1 MEARRPPEYILEV
14 FADCASVKDIVKG
27 TLKPHL
33 SPLTTSVPQSPR
45 ISTFPLKGGSIAITS
60 YSTSTLRGKREK
72 SKAHRTQNIGILH
85 TIFFHRYFPSIRP
98 TNVDILDLTLPVI
111 NDVDLETLIDSRV
124 TTLIR
129 QHLSTSANS
138 PNGGGRSRI
147 AVQFFE
153 KRRRKSGM
161 WFGGLG
167 GKGEE
172 EICWEIWTVDIT
184 IATPRTESGMYFVV
198 LRYFASFS
206 RAPLRL
212 SYFQS

>member
-1 MEARRPPEYILEV
+1 MKAN
-14 FADCASVKDIVKG
+14 
-27 TLKPHL
+27 
-33 SPLTTSVPQSPR
+33 LTEPN
-45 ISTFPLKGGSIAITS
+45 FL
-60 YSTSTLRGKREK
+60 
-72 SKAHRTQNIGILH
+72 GILH

-98 TNVDILDLTLPVI
+98 TNVDVLDLTLPVI

-153 KRRRKSGM
+153 KRRRKSGL

-172 EICWEIWTVDIT
+172 EICWEIWTVDVT
-184 IATPRTESGMYFVV
+184 IATPRTEAGMYFFCFSFV
-198 LRYFASFS
+198 RPASLNPVFLPPTIPNPIPIQLLDQKICI
-206 RAPLRL
+206 RRI
-212 SYFQS
+212 